1 MYIKKIV
8 FDKRADSGVTFY
20 LHDQKTAMEHIEER
34 PYVLVL
40 PGGGAIVF
48 VVRERLNQSLYHL

>member
-20 LHDQKTAMEHIEER
+20 LHDQKTAMERIEER
-34 PYVLVL
+34 PLVLVI
-40 PGGGAIVF
+40 PGGGYSFCSTPA
-48 VVRERLNQSLYHL
+48 